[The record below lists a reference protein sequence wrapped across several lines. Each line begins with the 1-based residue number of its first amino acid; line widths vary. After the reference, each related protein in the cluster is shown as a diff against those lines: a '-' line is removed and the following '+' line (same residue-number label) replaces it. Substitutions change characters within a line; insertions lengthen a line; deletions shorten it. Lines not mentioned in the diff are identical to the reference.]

1 MDASLRWHD
10 VLKICAQKNR
20 RILRCCDHL
29 PTGRGLKSKRGYGL
43 ASAMAEVIRINEGA
57 ETPATPALPQNIEA
71 EAALLGALMIDNRL
85 VEDIQLRLKPHHF
98 FEPLHGRIYEAVL
111 RMTDKNMV
119 ANPVTLKPI
128 FDADEAMKEVGGP
141 AYLAQ
146 LTGSGAAVIG
156 ARDFAAQ
163 IYDLALLRALVGVGR
178 DMVESALDT
187 SEEVEPLAQIE
198 RAESE
203 LYRVAEEGGTA
214 NAVKSFGDATRL
226 ALEQAEKA
234 LNSGG
239 HLSGITTGLD
249 GINTK
254 VGGMHKSDLV
264 ILAGR
269 PGMGKTSL
277 ATNIAFSAAQRF
289 LRDQEDGIE
298 PSKSAGA
305 PVAFFSLE
313 MSADQL
319 ATRILAEQS
328 GISSENLRMGKISQQ
343 EFRSLARAAG
353 ELSTLPRYSDDTP
366 GLTIAALRARARRL
380 KRQKGIGMV
389 VVDYLQ
395 LLQGTGKG
403 GGNDNR
409 VQEISEISRGLKQL
423 AKELD
428 VPVMA
433 LSQLSRAVEQ
443 REDKKPQ
450 LSDLRESGSIEQD
463 ADMVWFVFRPD
474 YYVAAKQ
481 PAEDH
486 PEFAAWQE
494 EMARVYGTAE
504 LIVAKQRHGA
514 TGKVRLRFDAKITKF
529 SDPGENDYLPEM
541 RS

>member
-1 MDASLRWHD
+1 
-10 VLKICAQKNR
+10 
-20 RILRCCDHL
+20 
-29 PTGRGLKSKRGYGL
+29 
-43 ASAMAEVIRINEGA
+43 MAEVVRIA
-57 ETPATPALPQNIEA
+57 ESPPESPAQALPQNIEA

-85 VEDIQLRLKPHHF
+85 VEDVQIKLKPHHF
-98 FEPLHGRIYEAVL
+98 FEPLHGRIYDAIL

-128 FDADEAMKEVGGP
+128 FDGDEAMKEVGGP

-178 DMVESALDT
+178 DMVEGALDT
-187 SEEVEPLAQIE
+187 SEEVAPLSQIE

-214 NAVKSFGDATRL
+214 NSVKSFGEATKL

-249 GINTK
+249 GVNTK
-254 VGGMHKSDLV
+254 VGGLHKSDLV

-277 ATNIAFSAAQRF
+277 ATNMAFSAAQRF
-289 LRDQEDGIE
+289 VRDQEDGIAPE
-298 PSKSAGA
+298 KSAGS

-343 EFRSLARAAG
+343 EFRNLARAAADL
-353 ELSTLPRYSDDTP
+353 ESLPLYIDDTP
-366 GLTIAALRARARRL
+366 GLTIAALRTRARRL
-380 KRQKGIGMV
+380 KRQRGIGLV

-395 LLQGTGKG
+395 LLQGTGRNS
-403 GGNDNR
+403 NDNR
-409 VQEISEISRGLKQL
+409 VNEISEISRGLKTL
-423 AKELD
+423 AKELSL
-428 VPVMA
+428 PVLA

-463 ADMVWFVFRPD
+463 ADMVWFVYRGD
-474 YYVAAKQ
+474 YYLAAKK
-481 PAEDH
+481 PDDDH
-486 PEFAAWQE
+486 PDFAAWHE
-494 EMARVYGTAE
+494 EMNRIYGRAD

-514 TGKVRLRFDAKITKF
+514 TGTVRMKFDSRITKF
-529 SDPGENDYLPEM
+529 SDAADDAYLPEM
-541 RS
+541 RN